1 MTNSSQQS
9 PTRFEGCPQ
18 ESIRY
23 IMNMIKFTITCVFL
37 LASFFY
43 QMVWFPQIKIALT
56 ETDTAFVVL
65 GLCRSIFL
73 STHNILYMNANAAN
87 SEITDSP
94 GHGVSHKK
102 STRKLIQRIDDS
114 DIFNI
119 EEFPSV
125 YFFISGMQIDAD
137 GAHKA
142 YHENSSMGLDHLK
155 NAGRKGN
162 WWGIVT
168 VNGRSGG
175 VPTIQGSE
183 DPAPG
188 YYVAGTSL
196 QDSTKDDADP
206 DRYVDSVEV
215 PYIALPSGMKF
226 PVKTGDFGFVI
237 NTENNMTSGCIFAD
251 VGPRG
256 KIGEGSIA
264 LAEAVGISSDPRG
277 DGTESKFIYVL
288 FSDSS
293 MGWPLTVDFIN
304 THSKELF
311 DQFGGIQRLRDVIH

>member
-1 MTNSSQQS
+1 MDKLSLIFICILSFILRFDAIVSFVKSGVDDLEPYSVYLSNELMTQS
-9 PTRFEGCPQ
+9 GLR
-18 ESIRY
+18 S
-23 IMNMIKFTITCVFL
+23 KSVF
-37 LASFFY
+37 
-43 QMVWFPQIKIALT
+43 
-56 ETDTAFVVL
+56 
-65 GLCRSIFL
+65 FL
-73 STHNILYMNANAAN
+73 SDNISHPVDADNHVN
-87 SEITDSP
+87 DSL
-94 GHGVSHKK
+94 HKT
-102 STRKLIQRIDDS
+102 STRNIVQRIGDT
-114 DIFNI
+114 DISNI
-119 EEFPSV
+119 KEYPSV
-125 YFFISGMQIDAD
+125 YFFKSGMQIDAD
-137 GAHKA
+137 GAPKA
-142 YHENSSMGLDHLK
+142 YHKDPDLGLDHLK
-155 NAGRKGN
+155 NAGKKGN

-175 VPTIQGSE
+175 IPSIQGSD

-196 QDSTKDDADP
+196 QDSTKEDADP
-206 DRYVDSVEV
+206 DRYVDSAEI

-237 NTENNMTSGCIFAD
+237 NTENNMTSGCVFAD

-264 LAEAVGISSDPRG
+264 LAEAVGISSDPKG

-288 FSDSS
+288 FSNSS

-311 DQFGGIQRLRDVIH
+311 EQWGGMQRLKEVMP

>member
-1 MTNSSQQS
+1 MGKLSLILICILSFILRFDAIVLFVKSGIDDVKTCYVFLSSELITNSGLKSKS
-9 PTRFEGCPQ
+9 
-18 ESIRY
+18 
-23 IMNMIKFTITCVFL
+23 VF
-37 LASFFY
+37 
-43 QMVWFPQIKIALT
+43 
-56 ETDTAFVVL
+56 
-65 GLCRSIFL
+65 FL
-73 STHNILYMNANAAN
+73 SDNMSHAGEVKNYVN
-87 SEITDSP
+87 DSL
-94 GHGVSHKK
+94 HKA
-102 STRKLIQRIDDS
+102 STRNVIQRIGDT

-119 EEFPSV
+119 EEYPSV
-125 YFFISGMQIDAD
+125 YFFKSGMQIDAD
-137 GAHKA
+137 GAPKA
-142 YHENSSMGLDHLK
+142 YHKNPDMGLDHLK
-155 NAGRKGN
+155 NAGKKGH

-175 VPTIQGSE
+175 VPSIQGSD

-196 QDSTKDDADP
+196 QDSTKEDADP
-206 DRYVDSVEV
+206 DRYVDSAEI

-264 LAEAVGISSDPRG
+264 LADAVGISSDPKG

-288 FSDSS
+288 FSNSS

-304 THSKELF
+304 TRSRQLF
-311 DQFGGIQRLRDVIH
+311 EQWGGIQRLKKVMP